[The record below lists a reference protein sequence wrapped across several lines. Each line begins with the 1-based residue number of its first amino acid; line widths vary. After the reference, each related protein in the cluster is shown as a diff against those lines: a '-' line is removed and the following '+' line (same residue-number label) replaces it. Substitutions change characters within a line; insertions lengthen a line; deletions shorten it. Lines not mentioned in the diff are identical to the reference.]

1 MLRRLIT
8 LFAFLFGLAAIG
20 APVQARASELPGVG
34 FVAPAE
40 LRADCVKKQGHRDA
54 ERKRP
59 TTGKGSAKEPCRKF
73 ARSIVYFP
81 PVMLQA
87 DRARE

>member
-8 LFAFLFGLAAIG
+8 LFALISGLAAIG
-20 APVQARASELPGVG
+20 APATARAMDLPGVG
-34 FVAPAE
+34 LVASAE
-40 LRADCVKKQGHRDA
+40 LGTKCAQVPGKRGED
-54 ERKRP
+54 RKRP
-59 TTGKGSAKEPCRKF
+59 ASEGAADKKPCPRPSP
-73 ARSIVYFP
+73 SIVYFP

>member
-8 LFAFLFGLAAIG
+8 LFALLSGLAAIG
-20 APVQARASELPGVG
+20 APVQARAGELPGIG
-34 FVAPAE
+34 FVATAPM
-40 LRADCVKKQGHRDA
+40 RADCVKKGGERGA

-59 TTGKGSAKEPCRKF
+59 ADERGARKEPCRKP
-73 ARSIVYFP
+73 APSIVYFP

>member
-8 LFAFLFGLAAIG
+8 LFALLSGLAAIG
-20 APVQARASELPGVG
+20 APATARAMDLPGVG
-34 FVAPAE
+34 LVASAE
-40 LRADCVKKQGHRDA
+40 LSAKCTQAPGKRGDD
-54 ERKRP
+54 RKRP
-59 TTGKGSAKEPCRKF
+59 AEGGTEKKPCPKPSP
-73 ARSIVYFP
+73 SIVYFP

>member
-8 LFAFLFGLAAIG
+8 LFALVSGLAAIG
-20 APVQARASELPGVG
+20 APATARAMDLSGVG
-34 FVAPAE
+34 LVATAE
-40 LRADCVKKQGHRDA
+40 LGAKCAQVPGKRGED
-54 ERKRP
+54 RKRP
-59 TTGKGSAKEPCRKF
+59 ASEGGADKKPCPKPSP
-73 ARSIVYFP
+73 SIVYFP